1 MTRTENK
8 GKDDN
13 FGFQVANMDAMILS
27 RLRRGRRRSTGTSI
41 GGGRSSSAVS
51 ATLEGV
57 KGPPGGRHGFFP
69 SPYGTG
75 MVPTS
80 TALSSAAT
88 STDTA
93 SAEISPPPP
102 SGKFRVMLPLGEA
115 PPEGYVA
122 VGKRTLPAGDMLLDY
137 VAAQQQQG
145 RQFAAL
151 LVLEKVREFRFA
163 SWIQELPAGVDLDM
177 RCSTIIKETH
187 FR

>member
-1 MTRTENK
+1 
-8 GKDDN
+8 
-13 FGFQVANMDAMILS
+13 MILS
-27 RLRRGRRRSTGTSI
+27 RLRRGRRRSTGTS
-41 GGGRSSSAVS
+41 GVGGRSSSAVS

-102 SGKFRVMLPLGEA
+102 PSGKFRVMLPLGEA

-151 LVLEKVREFRFA
+151 LNLEEVREFRFA
-163 SWIQELPAGVDLDM
+163 SWIKDLPARRG
-177 RCSTIIKETH
+177 
-187 FR
+187 